1 MKRFF
6 TMTVLLTLAAIAFSC
21 QKVEKEYN
29 VPYVSTLEATDITD
43 GEATIRGSYSG
54 LKGFDYGSLNIYFV
68 ISTDK
73 SVLDSYDR
81 FNEYGDE
88 IIEVSGWEKRATPS
102 ASYESDLSGLAPSTT
117 YYYFFA
123 IYDAYSEARGQI
135 HSFTTDEVD
144 PEILDVTLYDDYYYS
159 NGSVYYDVEVETNV
173 DLSSYK
179 GNYGIWVYVRGKS
192 GSSEE
197 FYPCNNSGKVLTAQV
212 KIPKD
217 AFDIDNSSYYCTA
230 EVMYCKIGIYKGTQV
245 LCSAKVD
252 GITYEKQPSIE
263 IVSVEQGNTV
273 ANDDETLDK
282 VTHYD
287 YTIQVNGLLF
297 IDEVYTYLIGTWK
310 TEGKHKIRYVDTEGL
325 WEDNGWSFEFS
336 STSTGS
342 TSNYKQIRA
351 MVGNREIKSENYI
364 RFYLDGPECY
374 ISLYTGYVSETS
386 SVKSNAMRLSV
397 VKDSNDFS
405 CTPLN

>member
-1 MKRFF
+1 
-6 TMTVLLTLAAIAFSC
+6 MTVLLTLAAIAFSC

-43 GEATIRGSYSG
+43 CEARLMGAYSG
-54 LKGFDYGSLNIYFV
+54 LDGFNNGALNMYFI
-68 ISTDK
+68 ISTDRT
-73 SVLDSYDR
+73 LLESYDR
-81 FNEYGDE
+81 SREYGDE
-88 IIEVSGWEKRATPS
+88 IIEASGWEKNVFSS
-102 ASYESDLSGLAPSTT
+102 ANYECDLSGLAPSTT

-123 IYDAYSEARGQI
+123 ISDAYSEARGQI
-135 HSFTTDEVD
+135 HSFTTDEVA
-144 PEILDVTLYDDYYYS
+144 PEILNVTLYNDYYYS
-159 NGSVYYDVEVETNV
+159 NGSVYYDVEVGTNV

-179 GNYGIWVYVRGKS
+179 GNYGIRVYVSGKS

-217 AFDIDNSSYYCTA
+217 AFDIDNSSYHCTA
-230 EVMYCKIGIYKGTQV
+230 EVTYCEIGIYKGTQV

-282 VTHYD
+282 VTYYG

-325 WEDNGWSFEFS
+325 WEDNGWSFTFS

-351 MVGNREIKSENYI
+351 MVGNREIKSKNYI
-364 RFYLDGPECY
+364 RFYLNGPECY
-374 ISLYTGYVSETS
+374 ISLYNGYVSETS
-386 SVKSNAMRLSV
+386 SVKSKTVKLSV
-397 VKDSNDFS
+397 AKDSNDFP

>member
-1 MKRFF
+1 
-6 TMTVLLTLAAIAFSC
+6 MTVLLTLAAIAFSC

-43 GEATIRGSYSG
+43 SEATIRGSYSG
-54 LKGFDYGSLNIYFV
+54 LTGFDYGSLNIYFV

-102 ASYESDLSGLAPSTT
+102 ASYESDLSGLVPSTT

-123 IYDAYSEARGQI
+123 LYDAYSEARGQI
-135 HSFTTDEVD
+135 HSFTTDEVK
-144 PEILDVTLYDDYYYS
+144 PEILDVTLYNDYYYS
-159 NGSVYYDVEVETNV
+159 NGSVYYDVEVGTNV
-173 DLSSYK
+173 DLSSY
-179 GNYGIWVYVRGKS
+179 NRDYGIWVSVMTDS
-192 GSSEE
+192 GQSEQ
-197 FYPCNNSGKVLTAQV
+197 FYPCYDSGNVLTAQV

-217 AFDIDNSSYYCTA
+217 AFDIDNSSDYCTA
-230 EVMYCKIGIYKGTQV
+230 KVTYCKIGIYKGTQV
-245 LCSAKVD
+245 LCRAKVD

-282 VTHYD
+282 VTYYD
-287 YTIQVNGLLF
+287 YSIQVNGLLF
-297 IDEVYTYLIGTWK
+297 IDEIYEYYIGNWTTPGRSGEYDIDEDGVTGTY
-310 TEGKHKIRYVDTEGL
+310 
-325 WEDNGWSFEFS
+325 S
-336 STSTGS
+336 SGIKYNSQTSAHTD
-342 TSNYKQIRA
+342 YYQVRA
-351 MVGNREIKSENYI
+351 MVGSREIVSYGSI
-364 RFYLDGPECY
+364 AYYLSGSYCSIY
-374 ISLYTGYVSETS
+374 LYTGYVSETS

>member
-1 MKRFF
+1 
-6 TMTVLLTLAAIAFSC
+6 MTVLLTLAAIAFSC

-43 GEATIRGSYSG
+43 SEATIRGSYSG
-54 LKGFDYGSLNIYFV
+54 LTGFDYGSLNIYFV

-123 IYDAYSEARGQI
+123 LYDAYSEARGQI
-135 HSFTTDEVD
+135 HSFTTDEVK
-144 PEILDVTLYDDYYYS
+144 PEILDVTLYNDYYYS
-159 NGSVYYDVEVETNV
+159 NGSVYYDVEVGTNV

-217 AFDIDNSSYYCTA
+217 AFDIDNSSNYCTA
-230 EVMYCKIGIYKGTQV
+230 EVTYCKIGIYKGTQV

-252 GITYEKQPSIE
+252 GITYKKQPSIE
-263 IVSVEQGNTV
+263 IVSVEQGNIL

-282 VTHYD
+282 VTYYG

-297 IDEVYTYLIGTWK
+297 IDEVYTYLIGTWE

-325 WEDNGWSFEFS
+325 WEDNGWSFKFS

-342 TSNYKQIRA
+342 RSNYKQIRA
-351 MVGNREIKSENYI
+351 MVGNREIKSENYV

-386 SVKSNAMRLSV
+386 SVKSKTVKLSV
-397 VKDSNDFS
+397 AKDSNDFP

>member
-1 MKRFF
+1 
-6 TMTVLLTLAAIAFSC
+6 MTVLLTLAAIAFSC

-43 GEATIRGSYSG
+43 SEATIRGSYSG

-123 IYDAYSEARGQI
+123 LYDAYSEARGQI

-159 NGSVYYDVEVETNV
+159 NGSVYYDVEVKTNV

-179 GNYGIWVYVRGKS
+179 GNYGIWVYVRSKS

-230 EVMYCKIGIYKGTQV
+230 EVTYCEIGIYKGTQV

-263 IVSVEQGNTV
+263 ILSVEQG
-273 ANDDETLDK
+273 ET
-282 VTHYD
+282 
-287 YTIQVNGLLF
+287 QV
-297 IDEVYTYLIGTWK
+297 IDEGGWDTKVNYSYKLKLAGVMFMDEIYEYNIGNWSTPGRNGEYNIDEDGVTGTYSSWIKYSSQTSARTVYSQ
-310 TEGKHKIRYVDTEGL
+310 V
-325 WEDNGWSFEFS
+325 
-336 STSTGS
+336 
-342 TSNYKQIRA
+342 RA
-351 MVGNREIKSENYI
+351 MVGSREIVS
-364 RFYLDGPECY
+364 DGSIAYYYSGSYCS
-374 ISLYTGYVSETS
+374 IDLYTGYVSETS

-397 VKDSNDFS
+397 AKDSNDIP

>member
-1 MKRFF
+1 
-6 TMTVLLTLAAIAFSC
+6 MTVLLTFAAIAFSC

-43 GEATIRGSYSG
+43 CEARLMGAYSG
-54 LKGFDYGSLNIYFV
+54 LDGFNNGALNMYFI
-68 ISTDK
+68 ISTDRT
-73 SVLDSYDR
+73 LLESYDR
-81 FNEYGDE
+81 SREYGDE
-88 IIEVSGWEKRATPS
+88 IIEASGWEKNVFSS
-102 ASYESDLSGLAPSTT
+102 ANYECDLSGLAPSTT

-123 IYDAYSEARGQI
+123 ISDAYSEARGQI
-135 HSFTTDEVD
+135 HSFTTDEVA
-144 PEILDVTLYDDYYYS
+144 PEILDVTLYNDYYYS

-192 GSSEE
+192 GSSKE

-230 EVMYCKIGIYKGTQV
+230 EVTYCEIGIYKGTQV

-263 IVSVEQGNTV
+263 IVSVEQGEQV
-273 ANDDETLDK
+273 IDEDAR
-282 VTHYD
+282 VT
-287 YTIQVNGLLF
+287 QVNYSYKLKLAGVMF
-297 IDEVYTYLIGTWK
+297 MDEIYKYYIGNWTTPGRGGEYDIDEDGVTGYLSGIQ
-310 TEGKHKIRYVDTEGL
+310 YD
-325 WEDNGWSFEFS
+325 SQ
-336 STSTGS
+336 TSAHTDYS
-342 TSNYKQIRA
+342 QVRA
-351 MVGNREIKSENYI
+351 MVGSREIVSDGSIAY
-364 RFYLDGPECY
+364 YLSGSYCSIY
-374 ISLYTGYVSETS
+374 LYTGYVSETS

-397 VKDSNDFS
+397 VKDSNDFP

>member
-1 MKRFF
+1 
-6 TMTVLLTLAAIAFSC
+6 MTVLLTLAAIAFSC

-43 GEATIRGSYSG
+43 SEATIRGSYSG

-88 IIEVSGWEKRATPS
+88 IIEVSEWEKRATPS

-123 IYDAYSEARGQI
+123 LYDAYSEARGQI

-159 NGSVYYDVEVETNV
+159 NGSVYYDVEVDTNV

-217 AFDIDNSSYYCTA
+217 AFDIDNSSDYCTA
-230 EVMYCKIGIYKGTQV
+230 EVTYCKIGIYKGTQV

-252 GITYEKQPSIE
+252 GITYEKRPSIE
-263 IVSVEQGNTV
+263 IVSVEQGAT
-273 ANDDETLDK
+273 
-282 VTHYD
+282 
-287 YTIQVNGLLF
+287 QV
-297 IDEVYTYLIGTWK
+297 IDEDGWDTQVYYSYKFKLAGVMFMDEIYKYHIGNWTTPGRSGEYDIDEDGVTGTY
-310 TEGKHKIRYVDTEGL
+310 
-325 WEDNGWSFEFS
+325 S
-336 STSTGS
+336 SGIKYSSQTSAHTDYS
-342 TSNYKQIRA
+342 QVRA
-351 MVGNREIKSENYI
+351 MVGSREIVSYGSI
-364 RFYLDGPECY
+364 AFYLSGSYCSIY
-374 ISLYTGYVSETS
+374 LYTGHVSETS

-397 VKDSNDFS
+397 VKDSNDFP

>member
-1 MKRFF
+1 
-6 TMTVLLTLAAIAFSC
+6 MTVLLTLAAIAFSC

-43 GEATIRGSYSG
+43 SEATIRGSYSG
-54 LKGFDYGSLNIYFV
+54 LTGFDYGSLNIYFV

-123 IYDAYSEARGQI
+123 LYDAYSEARGQI
-135 HSFTTDEVD
+135 HSFTTDEVK
-144 PEILDVTLYDDYYYS
+144 PEILDVTLYNDYYYS
-159 NGSVYYDVEVETNV
+159 NGSVYYDVEVGTNV

-217 AFDIDNSSYYCTA
+217 AFDIDNSSDYCTA
-230 EVMYCKIGIYKGTQV
+230 EVTYCKIGIYKGTQV

-263 IVSVEQGNTV
+263 IVSVEQGNIL

-282 VTHYD
+282 VTYYG

-297 IDEVYTYLIGTWK
+297 IDEVYTYLIGTWE

-325 WEDNGWSFEFS
+325 WEDNGWSFKFS

-342 TSNYKQIRA
+342 RSNYKQIRA
-351 MVGNREIKSENYI
+351 MVGNREIKSENYV

-386 SVKSNAMRLSV
+386 SVKSKTVKLSV
-397 VKDSNDFS
+397 AKDSNDFP